1 MKRYYLLIV
10 LLVAG
15 CFPLFAQSE
24 VNNML
29 KDINGKVDEI
39 VIKSEGKT
47 FTFSGD
53 EAEKLFLSMKD
64 NKLSGNVTLISKDGK
79 IISGDSINKKII
91 IKELNNDNDKKEITV
106 VVGGN
111 ADEQLSDIKEIEKRV
126 VVTED
131 NGNKIVTVTTN
142 EDGKEN
148 IEIFKGKAADEFL
161 EQMNSETKCKAKNE
175 DDGCCSKKHKKIIIE
190 KNN

>member
-1 MKRYYLLIV
+1 MKKSYLLIV
-10 LLVAG
+10 LFVTG

-24 VNNML
+24 VDNML
-29 KDINGKVDEI
+29 KDINSKVDEI

-53 EAEKLFLSMKD
+53 EAEKLFSSMKD
-64 NKLSGNVTLISKDGK
+64 NKLSGTVTLISKDGK
-79 IISGDSINKKII
+79 IIPGDSLNKKII
-91 IKELNNDNDKKEITV
+91 IKELNNDNNKKEITV

-131 NGNKIVTVTTN
+131 NGNKIVTVTTD

-161 EQMNSETKCKAKNE
+161 EQMNSETKCNAKNE

-190 KNN
+190 KN